1 MEPDTTESL
10 CPVCLNRIGAERVAC
25 GEQVQ
30 LVKTCPEHGEFRA
43 VIWNG
48 RPSLREWQRP
58 KTPVLLRPVLQE
70 TLRGCPFDC
79 GLCREHRQRSCTV
92 LLEVTRR
99 CNLQL
104 RRVLCRVSSGGRG
117 RSQPGGNPRLVPKGP
132 EHGPRQQHSAL
143 RR

>member
-1 MEPDTTESL
+1 MERETTASL

-25 GEQVQ
+25 GERVQ

-43 VIWNG
+43 VVWNG
-48 RPSLREWQRP
+48 RPRMNEWRRP
-58 KTPVLLRPVLQE
+58 KTPALLRPVFQK

-99 CNLQL
+99 CNLHCAVCFAGSHPGDAADPSLEDIRDWYRRTLGMAPGSNIQL
-104 RRVLCRVSSGGRG
+104 S
-117 RSQPGGNPRLVPKGP
+117 
-132 EHGPRQQHSAL
+132 
-143 RR
+143 